1 VIEPIFGLAK
11 ATGASDPKSL
21 AAAYGTWSGIRS
33 NHVISQSGRF
43 SGSDGSSRSVSTKED
58 RQLLIEIRSRSD
70 LIVVDAATARLEK
83 YRMPSSGARMAIFSI
98 SGNFTGIPAVEDT
111 ASSVFLF
118 SSSGEQLNSSSSK
131 NVHVQIQSD
140 PFAEFQKWAHENGF
154 GSILL
159 ETGPTLTARAFEAGI
174 VGQSAITRT
183 PIATT
188 DAPESLE
195 NPFDKDA
202 ALVSFAQS
210 EDASFSLWTH

>member
-1 VIEPIFGLAK
+1 VIKPILGLAK
-11 ATGASDPKSL
+11 STGASDPKSL

-43 SGSDGSSRSVSTKED
+43 SGSDGSSRSISTKED
-58 RQLLIEIRSRSD
+58 WELLIEIRSRSD

-83 YRMPSSGARMAIFSI
+83 YRTPSSGARLAIFSM
-98 SGNFTGIPAVEDT
+98 SGNFTGIPAVEDA
-111 ASSVFLF
+111 ASSAFLF
-118 SSSGEQLNSSSSK
+118 SSSLEQLSSISSK

-140 PFAEFQKWAHENGF
+140 PFNGFQSWANHNGF

-159 ETGPTLTARAFEAGI
+159 EAGPTLTAKAFEAGI

-183 PIATT
+183 PAATT
-188 DAPESLE
+188 NAPETVQ

-202 ALVSFAQS
+202 VLISLAQS